1 MKLQSEKDFESGQLF
16 HRPLRKSLT
25 LTPDDAERKPPP
37 AGDSIKLSLSASQF
51 GFRRFSGRDC
61 CTLLLY
67 VRKMFRTAAVMIV
80 KTDFLD
86 IS

>member
-25 LTPDDAERKPPP
+25 LAPDDAERKPPP

-51 GFRRFSGRDC
+51 GSEDFRVGIVVRFLSC
-61 CTLLLY
+61 
-67 VRKMFRTAAVMIV
+67 VRKVFRTAAVMIV
-80 KTDFLD
+80 KTNF
-86 IS
+86 